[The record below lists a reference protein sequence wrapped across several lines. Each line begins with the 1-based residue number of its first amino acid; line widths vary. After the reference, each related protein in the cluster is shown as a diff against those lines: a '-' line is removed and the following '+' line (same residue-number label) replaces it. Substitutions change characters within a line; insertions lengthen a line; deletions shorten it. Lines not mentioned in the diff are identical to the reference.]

1 MMQEKKIAEGS
12 FEVTRCLG
20 KTLKKK
26 KKLGGGKR
34 DQEEF
39 ILHKNETLSLTTV

>member
-26 KKLGGGKR
+26 KSWEVARETRRNLS
-34 DQEEF
+34 F
-39 ILHKNETLSLTTV
+39 IRMKPLV